1 MPLRIY
7 CNGVFDLCHIGHIK
21 HFEQASQLG
30 DVIIGVHSD
39 EDVATYKRTPLQTL
53 IERVE
58 TVKLMKFVSEVITN
72 APLITTIQFMQEHN
86 LDLVLISPEYDTEND
101 HYYTEPRNAN
111 KVIVGDRY
119 PHMSTSEIINRI
131 KLLGYC

>member
-21 HFEQASQLG
+21 QFEQAYTLG
-30 DVIIGVHSD
+30 DVIVGVHSD
-39 EDVATYKRTPLQTL
+39 EDVATYKRTPIQTT
-53 IERVE
+53 IERTE
-58 TVKLMKFVSEVITN
+58 TVRLMKFVSEVIID
-72 APLITTIQFMQEHN
+72 APLITTNKFMQEHN

-111 KVIVGDRY
+111 KVIVGNRY
-119 PHMSTSEIINRI
+119 PHMSTSIIISRI
-131 KLLGYC
+131 KLMEN